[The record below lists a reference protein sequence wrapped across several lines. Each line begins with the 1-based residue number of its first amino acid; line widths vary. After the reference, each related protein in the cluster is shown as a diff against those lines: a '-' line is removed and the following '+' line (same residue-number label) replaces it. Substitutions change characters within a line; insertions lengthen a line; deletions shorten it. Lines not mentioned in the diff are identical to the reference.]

1 MQQSNGMEGAS
12 CLFLSKAASTDS
24 TTIMVGQFNAN
35 NANIREY
42 SRITRIFANANNANI
57 REYSRITRIFAADAN
72 NANSANNENSAN
84 IRDAN
89 MRIMNFKLFANIR
102 E

>member
-1 MQQSNGMEGAS
+1 MRIMQ
-12 CLFLSKAASTDS
+12 
-24 TTIMVGQFNAN
+24 
-35 NANIREY
+35 
-42 SRITRIFANANNANI
+42 IFANNANI

-89 MRIMNFKLFANIR
+89 MRIMNFKLFANNIR
-102 E
+102 EASRIANNANTSLTVRSCIESGLT